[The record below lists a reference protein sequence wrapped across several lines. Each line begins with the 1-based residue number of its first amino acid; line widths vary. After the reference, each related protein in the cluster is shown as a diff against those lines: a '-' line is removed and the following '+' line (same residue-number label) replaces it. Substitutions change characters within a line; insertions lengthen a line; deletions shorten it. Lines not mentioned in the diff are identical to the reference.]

1 MVMMNDRDKSLEGED
16 RMHERM
22 EASSPSLYSFTRK
35 RMMAPSG
42 PKVEVWGFKNWV
54 RGLPW

>member
-1 MVMMNDRDKSLEGED
+1 MNDRDKSLEGEE

-22 EASSPSLYSFTRK
+22 EARSPHLHSSTRK

-42 PKVEVWGFKNWV
+42 PKVEVWEFKNSV
-54 RGLPW
+54 RGLSW